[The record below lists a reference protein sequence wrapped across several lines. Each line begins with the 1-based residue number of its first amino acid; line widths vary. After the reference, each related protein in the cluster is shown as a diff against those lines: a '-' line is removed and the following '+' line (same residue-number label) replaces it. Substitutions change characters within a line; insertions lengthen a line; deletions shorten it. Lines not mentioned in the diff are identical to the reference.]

1 MQQLKPSFN
10 LSPQETCIKNNTD
23 KKIIKLFLI
32 KFLWNNQKECDI
44 IISANKNLETFSV
57 GRDACIPPLIS
68 NDFAAAC
75 GQAALHYDEYRVK
88 TNYISQEDF
97 MVFLL
102 IVIYIAFIGLG
113 VPDSLIGSAWPA
125 IHSQMNIP
133 VEAVSILT
141 FIISGC
147 TVLSSMF
154 SAGILNKIGTAKVTA
169 FSTAMTA
176 AALLGFSFAPS
187 FWFMIPLSVILGLG
201 AGAIDS
207 GLNNYVALHFK
218 ASHMNFLH
226 CFYGVGVSLSPYL
239 MSIALSNAGWRGGY
253 RYAFYVQAAI
263 TILLAVSVPFW
274 KKTLPTDEAEEKG
287 VNLTLFQMAKMPEV
301 RQVWVIMLA
310 TNAIEYACGVWGS
323 TYLVEQKGFTSEL
336 GALALTVYYVG
347 MSIGRFAS
355 GLISNKISTWKR
367 IGIGT
372 VILAPAVTLML
383 LPLNGTLTVIGLFLV
398 GLGNGS
404 IYPNMIHLTP
414 HNFGKEASQ
423 SVMGSQIAFA
433 YIGVMLAPP
442 VVSLIS
448 GLFGIKVYPLLLAV
462 LYVIMIIAIR
472 CFVNQLKKKNRY
484 DGNV

>member
-1 MQQLKPSFN
+1 M
-10 LSPQETCIKNNTD
+10 
-23 KKIIKLFLI
+23 
-32 KFLWNNQKECDI
+32 
-44 IISANKNLETFSV
+44 A
-57 GRDACIPPLIS
+57 
-68 NDFAAAC
+68 
-75 GQAALHYDEYRVK
+75 
-88 TNYISQEDF
+88 
-97 MVFLL
+97 FLL
-102 IVIYIAFIGLG
+102 VVIYIAFIGLG

-125 IHSQMNIP
+125 LHTELNIP
-133 VEAVSILT
+133 VEAVSFIT

-154 SAGILNKIGTAKVTA
+154 SAKILNKIGTAKVTA

-176 AALLGFSFAPS
+176 AALFGFSFANS
-187 FWFMIPLSVILGLG
+187 FWVMIPLAVILGFG

-239 MSIALSNAGWRGGY
+239 MSVALSNAGWRGGY

-263 TILLAVSVPFW
+263 TVLLIVSIPLW
-274 KKTLPTDEAEEKG
+274 KKSSSDEQTEGENSTTLS
-287 VNLTLFQMAKMPEV
+287 LLQMAKMPEV

-323 TYLVEQKGFTSEL
+323 TYLVEQKGFLPEY
-336 GALALTVYYVG
+336 GALALTIYYVG
-347 MSIGRFAS
+347 MSIGRFVS
-355 GLISNKISTWKR
+355 GLLSNKINTWKR
-367 IGIGT
+367 IGIGC
-372 VILAPAVTLML
+372 VILAPAILVML
-383 LPLNGTLTVIGLFLV
+383 LPLHGAVTVAGLFFV

-414 HNFGKEASQ
+414 HNFGKEVSQ

-442 VVSLIS
+442 MVSLIS
-448 GLFGIKVYPLLLAV
+448 GIFGIKVYPVLLAV
-462 LYVIMIIAIR
+462 LYVIMIISIR
-472 CFVNQLKKKNRY
+472 CFINRIKKQNRY
-484 DGNV
+484 DRNV

>member
-1 MQQLKPSFN
+1 M
-10 LSPQETCIKNNTD
+10 
-23 KKIIKLFLI
+23 
-32 KFLWNNQKECDI
+32 
-44 IISANKNLETFSV
+44 A
-57 GRDACIPPLIS
+57 
-68 NDFAAAC
+68 
-75 GQAALHYDEYRVK
+75 
-88 TNYISQEDF
+88 
-97 MVFLL
+97 FLL
-102 IVIYIAFIGLG
+102 VVIYIAFIGLG

-125 IHSQMNIP
+125 IHTEMNIP

-154 SAGILNKIGTAKVTA
+154 SAGILNKLGTAKVTA

-187 FWFMIPLSVILGLG
+187 FWFMIPLAVILGLG

-239 MSIALSNAGWRGGY
+239 MSLALSNAGWRGGY

-263 TILLAVSVPFW
+263 TLLLIVSIPLW
-274 KKTLPTDEAEEKG
+274 KKSSSAEQSEEESNI
-287 VNLTLFQMAKMPEV
+287 NLTLLQMAKMPEV
-301 RQVWVIMLA
+301 RQVWIIMLA

-323 TYLVEQKGFTSEL
+323 TYLVAEKGFSAEH
-336 GALALTVYYVG
+336 GALALTVYYIG
-347 MSIGRFAS
+347 MSIGRFVS
-355 GLISNKISTWKR
+355 GLLSNKISTWKR
-367 IGIGT
+367 IGIGAA
-372 VILAPAVTLML
+372 ILAPAIAIML
-383 LPLNGTLTVIGLFLV
+383 LPLHGAVTVVGLFLV

-414 HNFGKEASQ
+414 HNFGKEVSQ

-442 VVSLIS
+442 AVSLIS
-448 GLFGIKVYPLLLAV
+448 GLFGIKIYPILLVL
-462 LYVIMIIAIR
+462 LYVIMVIALK
-472 CFVNQLKKKNRY
+472 CFVNRLKKQNKYNAK
-484 DGNV
+484 V

>member
-1 MQQLKPSFN
+1 M
-10 LSPQETCIKNNTD
+10 
-23 KKIIKLFLI
+23 
-32 KFLWNNQKECDI
+32 
-44 IISANKNLETFSV
+44 A
-57 GRDACIPPLIS
+57 
-68 NDFAAAC
+68 
-75 GQAALHYDEYRVK
+75 
-88 TNYISQEDF
+88 
-97 MVFLL
+97 FLL
-102 IVIYIAFIGLG
+102 VVIYIAFIGLG

-125 IHSQMNIP
+125 IHSEMSIP

-154 SAGILNKIGTAKVTA
+154 SSGILNKLGTARVTA

-176 AALLGFSFAPS
+176 LALLGFSFAPS
-187 FWFMIPLSVILGLG
+187 FGFMIPLAVILGLG

-239 MSIALSNAGWRGGY
+239 MSQALSNAGWRGGY

-263 TILLAVSVPFW
+263 TLLLIISVPMW
-274 KKTLPTDEAEEKG
+274 KKSSSAEESEEENSK
-287 VNLTLFQMAKMPEV
+287 NLTLWQMAKMPEV

-323 TYLVEQKGFTSEL
+323 TYLVTEKGFEAKY

-347 MSIGRFAS
+347 MSIGRFVS
-355 GLISNKISTWKR
+355 GLLSNKISTWKR
-367 IGIGT
+367 ISIGT
-372 VILAPAVTLML
+372 IILAPAIAVML
-383 LPLNGTLTVIGLFLV
+383 LPLHGAVTVVGLFLV

-414 HNFGKEASQ
+414 HNFGKEVSQ

-442 VVSLIS
+442 AVSLIS
-448 GLFGIKVYPLLLAV
+448 GLFGIKVYPVLLAV
-462 LYVIMIIAIR
+462 LYVIMVFTIR
-472 CFVNQLKKKNRY
+472 CFVSRLKKQNKYNAK
-484 DGNV
+484 V

>member
-1 MQQLKPSFN
+1 M
-10 LSPQETCIKNNTD
+10 
-23 KKIIKLFLI
+23 
-32 KFLWNNQKECDI
+32 
-44 IISANKNLETFSV
+44 A
-57 GRDACIPPLIS
+57 
-68 NDFAAAC
+68 
-75 GQAALHYDEYRVK
+75 
-88 TNYISQEDF
+88 
-97 MVFLL
+97 FLL
-102 IVIYIAFIGLG
+102 VVIYIAFIGLG

-125 IHSQMNIP
+125 IHSEMNIP

-154 SAGILNKIGTAKVTA
+154 SAGILNKLGTAKVTA

-187 FWFMIPLSVILGLG
+187 FWFMIPLAVILGLG

-239 MSIALSNAGWRGGY
+239 MSQALSDAGWRGGY

-263 TILLAVSVPFW
+263 TLLLIISVPMW
-274 KKTLPTDEAEEKG
+274 MKSSSADESGDENSA
-287 VNLTLFQMAKMPEV
+287 NLTLFQMAKMHEV
-301 RQVWVIMLA
+301 RKVWIIMLA

-323 TYLVEQKGFTSEL
+323 TYLVSEKGFEAKH

-347 MSIGRFAS
+347 MSIGRFVS
-355 GLISNKISTWKR
+355 GLLSDKISTWKR

-372 VILAPAVTLML
+372 VILAPAIAIML
-383 LPLNGTLTVIGLFLV
+383 LPLHGAVTVVGLFLV

-414 HNFGKEASQ
+414 HNFGKEVSQ
-423 SVMGSQIAFA
+423 SIMGSQIAFA

-442 VVSLIS
+442 AVSLIS
-448 GLFGIKVYPLLLAV
+448 GLFGIKIYPVLLAA
-462 LYVIMIIAIR
+462 LYVIMVIALK
-472 CFVNQLKKKNRY
+472 CFVDRLKKQNKYNA
-484 DGNV
+484 NV

>member
-1 MQQLKPSFN
+1 M
-10 LSPQETCIKNNTD
+10 
-23 KKIIKLFLI
+23 
-32 KFLWNNQKECDI
+32 
-44 IISANKNLETFSV
+44 A
-57 GRDACIPPLIS
+57 
-68 NDFAAAC
+68 
-75 GQAALHYDEYRVK
+75 
-88 TNYISQEDF
+88 
-97 MVFLL
+97 FLL
-102 IVIYIAFIGLG
+102 VVIYIAFIGLG

-125 IHSQMNIP
+125 IHTEMNIP

-154 SAGILNKIGTAKVTA
+154 SAGILNKLGTAKVTA

-187 FWFMIPLSVILGLG
+187 FWFMIPLAVILGLG

-239 MSIALSNAGWRGGY
+239 MSLALSNAGWRGGY

-263 TILLAVSVPFW
+263 TLLLIVSIPLW
-274 KKTLPTDEAEEKG
+274 KKSSSAEQTEDEKG
-287 VNLTLFQMAKMPEV
+287 VNLTLLQMAKMPEV
-301 RQVWVIMLA
+301 RQVWIIMLA

-323 TYLVEQKGFTSEL
+323 TYLVAEKGFEAKH

-347 MSIGRFAS
+347 MSIGRFVS
-355 GLISNKISTWKR
+355 GLLSNKISTWKR
-367 IGIGT
+367 IGIGSA
-372 VILAPAVTLML
+372 VLAPAILLML
-383 LPLNGTLTVIGLFLV
+383 LPLHGAVTVVGLFLV

-414 HNFGKEASQ
+414 HNFGKEVSQ
-423 SVMGSQIAFA
+423 SIMGSQIAFA

-442 VVSLIS
+442 AVSLIS
-448 GLFGIKVYPLLLAV
+448 GLFGIKIYPVLLAV
-462 LYVIMIIAIR
+462 LYVVMVIAIK
-472 CFVNQLKKKNRY
+472 CFVNRLKKQNKYNA
-484 DGNV
+484 NV

>member
-1 MQQLKPSFN
+1 
-10 LSPQETCIKNNTD
+10 
-23 KKIIKLFLI
+23 
-32 KFLWNNQKECDI
+32 
-44 IISANKNLETFSV
+44 
-57 GRDACIPPLIS
+57 
-68 NDFAAAC
+68 
-75 GQAALHYDEYRVK
+75 
-88 TNYISQEDF
+88 

-102 IVIYIAFIGLG
+102 VVIYIAFIGLG
-113 VPDSLIGSAWPA
+113 VPDSLLGSAWPA
-125 IHSQMNIP
+125 IHSEMNIP

-141 FIISGC
+141 FIISSC

-154 SAGILNKIGTAKVTA
+154 STGILNKLGTAKVTA

-187 FWFMIPLSVILGLG
+187 FWFMIPLAVILGLG

-239 MSIALSNAGWRGGY
+239 MSQALSDSGWRNGY

-263 TILLAVSVPFW
+263 TLLLIISVPMW
-274 KKTLPTDEAEEKG
+274 KKSSSADKSEGENS

-301 RQVWVIMLA
+301 RQVWIIMLA

-323 TYLVEQKGFTSEL
+323 TYLVSEKGFEAKH
-336 GALALTVYYVG
+336 GALALTVYYIG
-347 MSIGRFAS
+347 MSIGRFVS
-355 GLISNKISTWKR
+355 GLLSDKISTWKR
-367 IGIGT
+367 IGIGSI
-372 VILAPAVTLML
+372 ILAPAIAIML
-383 LPLNGTLTVIGLFLV
+383 LPLHGAVTVIGLFLV

-414 HNFGKEASQ
+414 HNFGKEVSQ

-442 VVSLIS
+442 AVSLIS
-448 GLFGIKVYPLLLAV
+448 GLFGIKTYPVLLAL
-462 LYVIMIIAIR
+462 LYLIMIIALR
-472 CFVNQLKKKNRY
+472 CFVNRLKTQNKYNA
-484 DGNV
+484 NV